1 MTTPSVTAAPV
12 EALNLPV
19 PAVLPIDE
27 PSGLETC
34 DYGGCPANALW
45 RVVFAKGELVFC
57 GSHGVKA
64 GYVQRATSH
73 VVYENENKSKGSD
86 H

>member
-1 MTTPSVTAAPV
+1 MSTPAAVTAAP
-12 EALNLPV
+12 A

-45 RVVFAKGELVFC
+45 RIVFAKGELVFC